1 MVKRFLE
8 QRMEIATHKL
18 QTESFADLSEVKALQ
33 AEIIAYS
40 RILGFVNGLTREAQ
54 KQDS

>member
-1 MVKRFLE
+1 
-8 QRMEIATHKL
+8 MEIATHKL

-33 AEIIAYS
+33 AEIIAYN